1 MRIIEEE
8 IYVYE
13 IHNQAPAH
21 SLSAFTLIEM
31 RLRMK
36 AAAFNEFI
44 YVRLF

>member
-8 IYVYE
+8 IYAYE

-21 SLSAFTLIEM
+21 SLSAFTMIEM
-31 RLRMK
+31 RMK

-44 YVRLF
+44 NVGLF